1 MKSKTRTLWAI
12 VEALSPHTPADKD
25 TALIVNQRS
34 VKFSYSNQVMRRSK
48 YQTLH
53 TIQLTTHNLADVKC
67 FSVAMVLVDIKQNFT
82 LVMFFSCPVICL
94 CNGIPIS
101 VRLVSLF
108 SNHKYQWF
116 SSLQVNM
123 ETRSLSC
130 ESGMVWFAVISS
142 TITETCLGW
151 MPLPVG
157 L

>member
-1 MKSKTRTLWAI
+1 MSISFSYGLDPTIQNCYKTQREKNMSKKKQRTTVKTKAMKSKTRTLWAI

-108 SNHKYQWF
+108 SNHKY
-116 SSLQVNM
+116 
-123 ETRSLSC
+123 
-130 ESGMVWFAVISS
+130 
-142 TITETCLGW
+142 
-151 MPLPVG
+151 
-157 L
+157 